1 MYAEKADRRK
11 GGAAGI
17 HPAWRVIGMPACP
30 FCWFVRFLCF
40 FGLFSTNPPKQN
52 THTHTHTHTHT
63 IIHPHPHPHTHTGA
77 FDSHGGRGPH
87 RQRQGLWV
95 RGQGGCRA
103 PTKTKGVGMRDRG
116 AVGERGGGAAVAN
129 VTTSKHVGK
138 KKRTKEEKKRNGE
151 GRKERRRNCW
161 AMSIFLFFFFV
172 CVGVAHA

>member
-63 IIHPHPHPHTHTGA
+63 RSFTHTHTHTHTQVHLTATGA
-77 FDSHGGRGPH
+77 EARIVSVKAFGLGG
-87 RQRQGLWV
+87 
-95 RGQGGCRA
+95 
-103 PTKTKGVGMRDRG
+103 K
-116 AVGERGGGAAVAN
+116 GGAEPPQKQKGWACEIVERLAN
-129 VTTSKHVGK
+129 
-138 KKRTKEEKKRNGE
+138 EEE
-151 GRKERRRNCW
+151 G
-161 AMSIFLFFFFV
+161 LL
-172 CVGVAHA
+172 